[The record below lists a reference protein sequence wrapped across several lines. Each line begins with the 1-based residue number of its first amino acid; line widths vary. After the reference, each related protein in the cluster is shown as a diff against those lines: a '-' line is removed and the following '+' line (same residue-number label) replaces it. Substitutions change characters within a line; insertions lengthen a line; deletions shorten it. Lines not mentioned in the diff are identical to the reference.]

1 MNSTDYEKLRNYLS
15 QPEYSSLSDEEAA
28 LALANLTIEQPRR
41 YVFGSFRT
49 LASLLTMEE
58 YNTLRA
64 VFKAAV
70 AQEAAAG
77 GALYGDMEKTL
88 LIPGDEDG
96 RGGGLDLGAE
106 SFIVALNTLCSQS
119 EVLVDVAN
127 KIFAYCE
134 TFQSAPTKV
143 FPVISSYHI
152 SFARG
157 NIQ

>member
-49 LASLLTMEE
+49 IASLLTMEE

-70 AQEAAAG
+70 AQEAVAG
-77 GALYGDMEKTL
+77 GSLYGDMEKML

-96 RGGGLDLGAE
+96 RGGGLDFNNE
-106 SFIVALNTLCSQS
+106 SFITAITGICQQAEIPNVPG
-119 EVLVDVAN
+119 
-127 KIFAYCE
+127 KISAYCE

-143 FPVISSYHI
+143 FPVLSLYHI

>member
-28 LALANLTIEQPRR
+28 LAIAELTIEQPRR

-77 GALYGDMEKTL
+77 GALYGDMEKML

-96 RGGGLDLGAE
+96 RGGGVDFANEAFVTTISSMCQQAE
-106 SFIVALNTLCSQS
+106 LP
-119 EVLVDVAN
+119 DVAG
-127 KIFAYCE
+127 KISAYCE

-143 FPVISSYHI
+143 FPVLSSYHI